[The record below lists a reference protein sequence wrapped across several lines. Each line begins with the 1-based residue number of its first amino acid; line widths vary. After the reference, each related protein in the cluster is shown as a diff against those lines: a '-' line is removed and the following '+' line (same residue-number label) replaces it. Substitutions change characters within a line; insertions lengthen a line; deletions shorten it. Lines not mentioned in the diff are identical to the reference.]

1 MIRCPLSGIIGAFVG
16 GFLFS
21 RLRISL
27 GIENGIV
34 VQIIHATVGAVI
46 VVLGDSVRDRDRD
59 SMEGVG
65 WIAAIIIGGFA
76 GWLAGKLMD
85 ARYGILLNIV
95 LGIVGSV
102 VATAILAQFHL
113 EVAGGRLDYFITGF
127 LGACLL
133 IFVARLARR

>member
-1 MIRCPLSGIIGAFVG
+1 MPAN
-16 GFLFS
+16 
-21 RLRISL
+21 
-27 GIENGIV
+27 ENYVFERGKDMDV
-34 VQIIHATVGAVI
+34 N
-46 VVLGDSVRDRDRD
+46 
-59 SMEGVG
+59 GVG

-76 GWLAGKLMD
+76 GWLAGKLME

-113 EVAGGRLDYFITGF
+113 EVAGGRLGYFITGF